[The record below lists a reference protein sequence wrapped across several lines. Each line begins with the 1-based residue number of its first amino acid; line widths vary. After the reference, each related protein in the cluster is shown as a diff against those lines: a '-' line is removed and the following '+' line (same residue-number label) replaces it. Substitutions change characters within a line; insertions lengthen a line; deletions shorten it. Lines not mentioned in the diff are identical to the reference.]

1 MGVLNAYQKVFES
14 GFSLMTLTDFS
25 EISDLDTPI
34 LAQNHKSRY
43 SQIWPDDK
51 TSSYTTFLSL

>member
-25 EISDLDTPI
+25 EISDLDTRI
-34 LAQNHKSRY
+34 LHDFGKVAQDEFFMGR
-43 SQIWPDDK
+43 K
-51 TSSYTTFLSL
+51 T